1 MNDDSILILIAG
13 MVVAFLGGFMFG
25 RMSMLSSI
33 IQAVVEEAEKEVEQ
47 KRADNILTVEKHN
60 DMYYAYVDGNF
71 AAQGSNFDD
80 LFTAVKSNKNYD
92 VVNINRATAATL
104 NLSREEA
111 KVMAEAIGRVYGKKE
126 CEKE

>member
-1 MNDDSILILIAG
+1 MIDDILF
-13 MVVAFLGGFMFG
+13 FLLGAAVSFIGGYFLG
-25 RMSMLSSI
+25 RMSMLGTI
-33 IQAVVEEAEKEVEQ
+33 IKAVVEEAEKEVEE

-71 AAQGSNFDD
+71 AAQGATFDD
-80 LFTAVKSNKNYD
+80 LFKAVKSNKNYD

-126 CEKE
+126 

>member
-1 MNDDSILILIAG
+1 MSDDILL
-13 MVVAFLGGFMFG
+13 FLLGAAVSFIGGYFFG
-25 RMSMLSSI
+25 RISMLGTI
-33 IQAVVEEAEKEVEQ
+33 IKAVVEEAEKEVEE
-47 KRADNILTVEKHN
+47 KKTDNILTVEKHN

-92 VVNINRATAATL
+92 VVNISRATAATL